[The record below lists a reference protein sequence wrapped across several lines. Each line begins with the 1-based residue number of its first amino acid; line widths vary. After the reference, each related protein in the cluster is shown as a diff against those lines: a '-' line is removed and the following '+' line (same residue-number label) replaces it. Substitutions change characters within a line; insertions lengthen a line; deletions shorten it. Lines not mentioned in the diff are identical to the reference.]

1 MSGRSDGVRRFAAA
15 YASVPRDRRPMQ
27 LQTLAS
33 AGQYRHAY
41 ALARVHLAGAGNV
54 LDWGCG
60 NGHFAR
66 FLLEAGHRVT
76 GYSYDPPPE
85 FVADH
90 AGFSFVPGVPDD
102 PRRLP
107 FADASFDAACS
118 IGVLEHVHELGGDQP
133 DSLRELWRV
142 LRPGGILLIVHFP
155 NAGSWIEAVVRVAN
169 RLGVTDKHQHSRM
182 FRRADLDRLFGS
194 GAWRVL
200 AQARYN
206 LIPRNA
212 LRRLPPAIGDAPVL
226 CGALNAVDD
235 ALGALLPAL
244 AQNWYAVL
252 QKAHSAP

>member
-1 MSGRSDGVRRFAAA
+1 MAGRSGGVQRFAAD
-15 YASVPRDRRPMQ
+15 YAAVPRDRRPLQ
-27 LQTLAS
+27 LQTLAA

-41 ALARVHLAGAGNV
+41 ALAASYLAGDRDV

-66 FLLEAGHRVT
+66 YLLAQGHRVT

-85 FVADH
+85 FVAGH
-90 AGFSFVPGVPDD
+90 ADFTFVPGVPDD
-102 PRRLP
+102 PRGLP

-142 LRPGGILLIVHFP
+142 LRPGGHLLIVHFP
-155 NAGSWIEAVVRVAN
+155 NAGSWIEATVRVAN
-169 RLGVTDKHQHSRM
+169 SWGITAKHQHSRM
-182 FRRADLDRLFGS
+182 FWRGDLERLFGA
-194 GAWRVL
+194 GGWRVL

-206 LIPRNA
+206 LIPRNV
-212 LRRLPPAIGDAPVL
+212 LRRLPSPLGDSPAL

-235 ALGALLPAL
+235 VLGALLPSL

-252 QKAHSAP
+252 QKA